1 MSASADDGGISSDD
15 DDAADSTTATL
26 LRTTELLRAELLLGR
41 LPPRATRKL
50 PAAAAVSPSSAPEH
64 LLPPPRLAHDAHGLA
79 DFLRLPPKTDLTL
92 ARRPSRRGWDAE
104 AEDGPAL
111 LRSLADEVDALRLL
125 PELRSAALTQEGD
138 RVDFIAPAENMKAFF
153 KLLHNE
159 SAVSLAVHRVGNS
172 LVLEGLELDDADA
185 STSAGSGSSTPTAAA
200 AAPLQLARKSIHDN
214 FLTYTLGADGAAGGG
229 RAAPA
234 TLDLGDGDAADGD
247 DDSDDDEREEWM
259 PPRRPPR
266 GFRRV
271 LRWQLDDLSLLLGSD
286 TVVYRS
292 EHAQGRSSLDTSRS
306 SDGYHSP
313 GFSVKLHDEN
323 SSATS
328 LVCLD
333 YWLDNVMSNASDVA
347 LCLQK
352 DGVVQGYRVVPTEQ
366 LPAAG
371 GLGDGFS
378 PAAVTDCAVSVL
390 RFLRQHCTR
399 EAGTYW
405 LVRRAGEQS
414 FSLFDISEWGPMSE
428 EGDTDATAA
437 TGDAAAEPAAAPAA
451 EPRRRPQAAPE
462 AAAPA
467 PEPTEPA
474 DASGGAAAAGSGGG
488 HHPFAVPVA
497 LLCWRIA
504 EQLTAPHEDAP
515 PPPPRVVRGAAR
527 APAGRPP
534 RAADADGRRRPR
546 GPRRRLVARGA
557 RADERL
563 PALHAAGRRRRK
575 VAGRGRKSATGAH
588 GAAARALLRG
598 VEALRE
604 VTWRYGASPPLGRA
618 AAARRSSTARPRAAG
633 ARLPPR
639 APRRPRGRRP
649 SSAPR
654 RRPSCMS
661 PRRGSGDR
669 RRGARRRRGGRDA
682 PLPRR
687 QALPQSRARRRCRG
701 WVRRHPPTFGGPE
714 ENAARRR
721 AAGAALGDDA
731 PGDGTAEDVVGL
743 GAATQDAERRWRSRR
758 RTAFAA
764 VLLHHARRLAPMS
777 ARSPPRSPTTS
788 PPPAA

>member
-1 MSASADDGGISSDD
+1 MSASADDGGNSSSSD

-41 LPPRATRKL
+41 LPPRATLEL

-92 ARRPSRRGWDAE
+92 ARRPSRERGWDDD
-104 AEDGPAL
+104 AEDTP

-125 PELRSAALTQEGD
+125 PELRSAGLTQEGD

-234 TLDLGDGDAADGD
+234 TLDLGDGDGADGD

-414 FSLFDISEWGPMSE
+414 LSLFDISEWGPMSE
-428 EGDTDATAA
+428 EGDADATAA
-437 TGDAAAEPAAAPAA
+437 TGDSTEPAAA
-451 EPRRRPQAAPE
+451 
-462 AAAPA
+462 
-467 PEPTEPA
+467 
-474 DASGGAAAAGSGGG
+474 S
-488 HHPFAVPVA
+488 
-497 LLCWRIA
+497 
-504 EQLTAPHEDAP
+504 
-515 PPPPRVVRGAAR
+515 AR
-527 APAGRPP
+527 AG
-534 RAADADGRRRPR
+534 GS
-546 GPRRRLVARGA
+546 VASAQTA
-557 RADERL
+557 RATSC
-563 PALHAAGRRRRK
+563 A
-575 VAGRGRKSATGAH
+575 S
-588 GAAARALLRG
+588 LLDC
-598 VEALRE
+598 L
-604 VTWRYGASPPLGRA
+604 TC
-618 AAARRSSTARPRAAG
+618 SS
-633 ARLPPR
+633 
-639 APRRPRGRRP
+639 
-649 SSAPR
+649 
-654 RRPSCMS
+654 
-661 PRRGSGDR
+661 
-669 RRGARRRRGGRDA
+669 
-682 PLPRR
+682 
-687 QALPQSRARRRCRG
+687 
-701 WVRRHPPTFGGPE
+701 
-714 ENAARRR
+714 
-721 AAGAALGDDA
+721 
-731 PGDGTAEDVVGL
+731 
-743 GAATQDAERRWRSRR
+743 
-758 RTAFAA
+758 
-764 VLLHHARRLAPMS
+764 
-777 ARSPPRSPTTS
+777 
-788 PPPAA
+788 